1 MSAFS
6 HQHNEQVK
14 FSTISQVRV
23 MEEEIQ
29 LKIFIMAKTN
39 LSLFY
44 STNLKV
50 ATQQRIDSQLRVDT
64 QQRIDSWQRIDSRMC
79 AESQSRDSFH
89 QCKMYRNSRFALFM
103 NRLSTIF
110 HARFACIFATRRR
123 RRMLLGGDAVAA
135 VVV

>member
-1 MSAFS
+1 MSAFL
-6 HQHNEQVK
+6 HQQNEQVK
-14 FSTISQVRV
+14 FSISQVRV

-79 AESQSRDSFH
+79 AESQSCDSFH

-103 NRLSTIF
+103 NRLSTNQNVRSKTLIF
-110 HARFACIFATRRR
+110 GVQR
-123 RRMLLGGDAVAA
+123 GK
-135 VVV
+135 